1 MGIPLHG
8 HSTSLSFGWYKPVI
22 LLVMCV
28 CEQHV
33 DGHYVKSNPH
43 SSSHMSNFLTVLSPR
58 HILMEEQIRSVTE
71 ISSKKSGANKSSS
84 VIK

>member
-1 MGIPLHG
+1 MATVHHCHLAGIN
-8 HSTSLSFGWYKPVI
+8 
-22 LLVMCV
+22 LLYCWLCV
-28 CEQHV
+28 CEQRV